1 MDDNFEQLDFRIIME
16 SCMDLAS
23 AIEQKNRQD
32 ISYDF
37 YGIVEL
43 GRIAH
48 FLRSLMRKDT
58 DKEIPMKLFNRLG
71 TTFNIYQTMTVLP
84 SEDVGFPSFT
94 VHEDI
99 ITIHIDSYKK
109 VISFFECKWEEFETK
124 GILND
129 KQKDFIKVLYS
140 TLAPKKLEDLQNLCK
155 NSAVLREILKICKD
169 LSLLNYHY
177 SGYYYSPKL
186 FKNIDEKTL
195 DVLSQYDIT
204 TNQIIEEMEKIQHCE
219 AYPIEHLDDR
229 IKKATIEGAF
239 KGVLLPVTVELSNT
253 NKKDFIFLNPK
264 NMDCGDLSYETA
276 AYFRYNE
283 IYPSEWKGKLF
294 SPSLFLNKLIKSGI
308 AGDATSIGRNYFP
321 IEVKGVVRII
331 KGSTS
336 EKYRMTLLKPEV
348 LKEAKRLLENEF
360 DSKLPRESLPP
371 RWLAEPA
378 KFRARIKDHEFLK
391 KNLFDLKKVLRDM
404 A

>member
-1 MDDNFEQLDFRIIME
+1 
-16 SCMDLAS
+16 MDLAS

-48 FLRSLMRKDT
+48 FLRSLMRIDA
-58 DKEIPMKLFNRLG
+58 DNEISMKLFNRLG

-99 ITIHIDSYKK
+99 ITIHIDSYEK
-109 VISFFECKWEEFETK
+109 VISFFESKWEEFERK
-124 GILND
+124 GFINN
-129 KQKDFIKVLYS
+129 KQKDFIKILYS
-140 TLAPKKLEDLQNLCK
+140 TLVPKKLEDLERLCK
-155 NSAVLREILKICKD
+155 NSAVLREILRICED

-177 SGYYYSPKL
+177 SGFYYSPKL
-186 FKNIDEKTL
+186 FKNIDKNTL

-283 IYPSEWKGKLF
+283 IYPPRWNGKLF

-321 IEVKGVVRII
+321 IEVKGVVKII

-336 EKYRMTLLKPEV
+336 ERYKMTLLKPEV

-360 DSKLPRESLPP
+360 GSKLSGESLPP

-378 KFRARIKDHEFLK
+378 KFRARIKDDEFLK
-391 KNLFDLKKVLRDM
+391 KNLLDLKKILRDM

>member
-1 MDDNFEQLDFRIIME
+1 MDNNFKHLDFRIIME

-58 DKEIPMKLFNRLG
+58 NKEIPMKLFNRLG
-71 TTFNIYQTMTVLP
+71 TTFNIYQTMTILP

-94 VHEDI
+94 IKEDT
-99 ITIHIDSYKK
+99 ITIHIDSYEK
-109 VISFFECKWEEFETK
+109 VINFFQYKWEEFRRK
-124 GILND
+124 GIIND
-129 KQKDFIKVLYS
+129 KQNDFIKVLYNI
-140 TLAPKKLEDLQNLCK
+140 LVPRKFEDLQKVCK
-155 NSAVLREILKICKD
+155 NPVILKEILKICED
-169 LSLLNYHY
+169 LSLLNYHN
-177 SGYYYSPKL
+177 SGYFYSPKL
-186 FKNIDEKTL
+186 FKNINENTL
-195 DVLSQYDIT
+195 DILSQYDIT
-204 TNQIIEEMEKIQHCE
+204 TNKIIEEMEKIQNCE

-239 KGVLLPVTVELSNT
+239 KGVLLPVTVELSDT
-253 NKKDFIFLNPK
+253 KKKDFIFINPK
-264 NMDCGDLSYETA
+264 NMECGDLSYETA

-283 IYPSEWKGKLF
+283 IYPSFSKGRLF
-294 SPSLFLNKLIKSGI
+294 SPSLFLNRLIKSGI

-321 IEVKGVVRII
+321 IEIKGVVKII

-336 EKYRMTLLKPEV
+336 DRYRMTSLKPEV
-348 LKEAKRLLENEF
+348 LKEAKSLLENEF
-360 DSKLPRESLPP
+360 GSKLSTESLPP

-378 KFRARIKDHEFLK
+378 KFRARVKDSELMK
-391 KNLFDLKKVLRDM
+391 KQLLDLKKILRDM